1 MTTRTHRRMT
11 LVIVAAARLG
21 GAGARWPMENDVFC
35 RAVKSLPDNPLA
47 RSFTLYPG
55 AAGSLS
61 VDWDDL
67 MRLALHAGLVSYL
80 SPEYR
85 YFVLNV
91 GPRAI
96 RALVLREAITPEEM
110 TQAEELWR
118 AMAREAGSP
127 NLPEVVNEAV
137 TTPKS

>member
-47 RSFTLYPG
+47 RSFILYSG

-85 YFVLNV
+85 SFVVNV
-91 GPRAI
+91 SPRVVKAF
-96 RALVLREAITPEEM
+96 VLREAITPEEM
-110 TQAEELWR
+110 TQAEELCR
-118 AMAREAGSP
+118 AMAREGGGP
-127 NLPEVVNEAV
+127 ELPEVLNQVV
-137 TTPKS
+137 TTRGG

>member
-1 MTTRTHRRMT
+1 MT
-11 LVIVAAARLG
+11 LLIVAAARLG
-21 GAGARWPMENDVFC
+21 GLVEKAVRWPMENDVFC
-35 RAVKSLPDNPLA
+35 RAVKSLPESALA
-47 RSFTLYPG
+47 KSFDLYPG
-55 AAGSLS
+55 VAGCTCP
-61 VDWDDL
+61 DWADL
-67 MRLALHAGLVSYL
+67 MSLALHAGMVSYL

>member
-1 MTTRTHRRMT
+1 
-11 LVIVAAARLG
+11 
-21 GAGARWPMENDVFC
+21 MENDVFC

-85 YFVLNV
+85 SFVVNV
-91 GPRAI
+91 SPRVVKAF
-96 RALVLREAITPEEM
+96 VLREAITPEEM
-110 TQAEELWR
+110 TQAEELCR
-118 AMAREAGSP
+118 AMAREGGGP
-127 NLPEVVNEAV
+127 ELPEVHNQVV
-137 TTPKS
+137 TTPGG